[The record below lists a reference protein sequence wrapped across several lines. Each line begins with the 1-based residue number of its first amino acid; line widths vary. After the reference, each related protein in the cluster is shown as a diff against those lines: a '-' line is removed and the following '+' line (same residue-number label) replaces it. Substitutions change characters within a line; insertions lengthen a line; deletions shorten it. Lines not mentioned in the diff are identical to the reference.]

1 MKCQK
6 CNLRDATT
14 HVTQVIN
21 GNKTEMY
28 LCRECAEENQDF
40 FSFKSGFDTE
50 FDNLFSGFWGG
61 QPKISSAAPSAKC
74 DLCGMT
80 QAQFIKTGK
89 PGCSNCYTVFQ
100 DLLLRPLK
108 QIHGSTRHTGKIP
121 ARAGKSIKTADRI
134 EQLQTKLNRA
144 VMEQNFE
151 EAAKLRDK
159 INELKA
165 NQQKG
170 EV

>member
-6 CNLRDATT
+6 CNQRTATT
-14 HVTQVIN
+14 HITQIIN
-21 GNKTEMY
+21 GHKTEMY

-50 FDNLFSGFWGG
+50 FDSLLGGFWES
-61 QPKISSAAPSAKC
+61 QPKVSATPSKKC
-74 DLCGMT
+74 DLCGT
-80 QAQFIKTGK
+80 TEGQFIKSGK
-89 PGCSNCYTVFQ
+89 PGCSHCYTVFQ

-121 ARAGKSIKTADRI
+121 ERSGKSIKTADQI

-151 EAAKLRDK
+151 EAATLRDK
-159 INELKA
+159 INELKS

-170 EV
+170 EI

>member
-6 CNLRDATT
+6 CNLNDATT
-14 HVTQVIN
+14 HITQIIN

-28 LCRECAEENQDF
+28 LCRECAEDNQDF

-61 QPKISSAAPSAKC
+61 QPKISSAAPLKKC
-74 DLCGMT
+74 NLCGMT
-80 QAQFIKTGK
+80 QGQFIKSGK
-89 PGCSNCYTVFQ
+89 PGCSNCYTIFQ

-121 ARAGKSIKTADRI
+121 ARSGKSIKTADQI

-151 EAAKLRDK
+151 EAAKLRDR

-170 EV
+170 EA

>member
-6 CNLRDATT
+6 CNQRDATT
-14 HVTQVIN
+14 HITQVIN

-40 FSFKSGFDTE
+40 FSFKSGFDTD

-80 QAQFIKTGK
+80 QGQFIKTGK

-170 EV
+170 EA

>member
-6 CNLRDATT
+6 CNQRTATT
-14 HVTQVIN
+14 HITQVIN
-21 GNKTEMY
+21 GHKTEMY

-50 FDNLFSGFWGG
+50 FDSLFSGFWGG
-61 QPKISSAAPSAKC
+61 QPKISSGINTQKC

-80 QAQFIKTGK
+80 QGQFIKSGK
-89 PGCSNCYTVFQ
+89 PGCPNCYTVFQ

-108 QIHGSTRHTGKIP
+108 QIHGSSHHTGKIP
-121 ARAGKSIKTADRI
+121 ARSGKSIKTADQI
-134 EQLQTKLNRA
+134 EKLQTKLNLA

-151 EAAKLRDK
+151 EAAKLRDR
-159 INELKA
+159 INELKSH
-165 NQQKG
+165 QQKG
-170 EV
+170 EI